1 MGHKMETEEN
11 KPTWKRQL
19 LLDHQINSMAVD
31 SFDPT
36 FFCFQFLR
44 VALIIPP
51 TYTFFTIIT

>member
-31 SFDPT
+31 SLDPT
-36 FFCFQFLR
+36 FSVFNFFVWPLLFLQR
-44 VALIIPP
+44 IL
-51 TYTFFTIIT
+51 FFTIIT